1 MVGVTRMGP
10 VCVWDKLEVGGS
22 LFISVKGEFV
32 AEK

>member
-1 MVGVTRMGP
+1 MVGVTRIGS

-22 LFISVKGEFV
+22 LFNSVKGEFV